1 MESKKIYLASDF
13 HLGLDIPESSAV
25 REKKIVAWLDA
36 IKADCGQLYLVG
48 DVFDFWFEY
57 KAAIPKG
64 HTRLLGKLAEFCDA
78 GIEVSLF
85 TGNHD
90 MWMFEYFQK
99 ELGVKLYKSGVERQF
114 FGKSY
119 FIAHG
124 DGLGPGDT
132 GYKIIKAIFSNPI
145 CQFLFHRL
153 HPNLGLGLMKYISKG
168 GRLGEYKI
176 NDIPEKEKEWLVQF
190 AISYLKDSKHID
202 HFVFGH
208 RHFAMSYPLA
218 PHSSTLHYLGYWLH
232 FNTYM
237 RIDEQGPAI
246 LEYHNPD

>member
-78 GIEVSLF
+78 GIEVSLL

-99 ELGVKLYKSGVERQF
+99 ELGVKLFKSGVERQF

-119 FIAHG
+119 FK
-124 DGLGPGDT
+124 T
-132 GYKIIKAIFSNPI
+132 SKIK
-145 CQFLFHRL
+145 C
-153 HPNLGLGLMKYISKG
+153 
-168 GRLGEYKI
+168 
-176 NDIPEKEKEWLVQF
+176 
-190 AISYLKDSKHID
+190 
-202 HFVFGH
+202 
-208 RHFAMSYPLA
+208 
-218 PHSSTLHYLGYWLH
+218 
-232 FNTYM
+232 
-237 RIDEQGPAI
+237 
-246 LEYHNPD
+246 

>member
-57 KAAIPKG
+57 TAAIPKG

-99 ELGVKLYKSGVERQF
+99 ELGVKLFKSGVERQF
-114 FGKSY
+114 LGNPILSPMVMAWGPAIPVIKLSKPFSPTPFVSSY
-119 FIAHG
+119 FIAC
-124 DGLGPGDT
+124 T
-132 GYKIIKAIFSNPI
+132 QIWA
-145 CQFLFHRL
+145 
-153 HPNLGLGLMKYISKG
+153 
-168 GRLGEYKI
+168 
-176 NDIPEKEKEWLVQF
+176 WV
-190 AISYLKDSKHID
+190 
-202 HFVFGH
+202 
-208 RHFAMSYPLA
+208 
-218 PHSSTLHYLGYWLH
+218 
-232 FNTYM
+232 
-237 RIDEQGPAI
+237 
-246 LEYHNPD
+246 